1 MIGGVLTYKRKGRKG
16 VCGTTIGADGAG
28 EYAFVIEGTP
38 EEASAW
44 AVAHVR
50 NEEAGGARF
59 ENVTLVL
66 AEECYSGPMLQIV
79 TPNALGEG
87 RERGLLREASSGEA
101 ATSTDGLGNG
111 GK

>member
-38 EEASAW
+38 EEASTW

-66 AEECYSGPMLQIV
+66 AGECYSGPMLQIV
-79 TPNALGEG
+79 TPNA
-87 RERGLLREASSGEA
+87 
-101 ATSTDGLGNG
+101 
-111 GK
+111 

>member
-59 ENVTLVL
+59 ESVTIVL
-66 AEECYSGPMLQIV
+66 AEECYSGPMLRIV
-79 TPNALGEG
+79 TPNAELCGG
-87 RERGLLREASSGEA
+87 PSGPSERAPGYASAPKTEE
-101 ATSTDGLGNG
+101 
-111 GK
+111 

>member
-59 ENVTLVL
+59 ESVTIVL
-66 AEECYSGPMLQIV
+66 AEECYSGPMLRIV
-79 TPNALGEG
+79 RRLCCGQLEKGAINETH
-87 RERGLLREASSGEA
+87 
-101 ATSTDGLGNG
+101 T
-111 GK
+111 

>member
-79 TPNALGEG
+79 TPNEEVSGAGT
-87 RERGLLREASSGEA
+87 ASAGMTGSA
-101 ATSTDGLGNG
+101 AAGTKKGY
-111 GK
+111 

>member
-1 MIGGVLTYKRKGRKG
+1 MTYKRKGRKG

-79 TPNALGEG
+79 TPNAELTG
-87 RERGLLREASSGEA
+87 RRRLDALPARRRIDSGRLAGKVASRWRSG
-101 ATSTDGLGNG
+101 
-111 GK
+111 